1 MTTYFL
7 LHILYFITIVKLNSH
22 ITHSSKILKIGRN
35 SYFLFKKI
43 EEKQEKRII
52 QTLTVFSM
60 PVIVILPNKQGILY
74 QRPFIFLFIHLIME
88 YQMVLDSVTR
98 FFGIT

>member
-35 SYFLFKKI
+35 SYFLLKKV
-43 EEKQEKRII
+43 EEKQEKRTIL
-52 QTLTVFSM
+52 TLTVLVLNLFVNYNTYCFN
-60 PVIVILPNKQGILY
+60 PFGKFYLNTLNKILTNSTYCPPERHK
-74 QRPFIFLFIHLIME
+74 
-88 YQMVLDSVTR
+88 
-98 FFGIT
+98 